1 MDDAWGADVAS
12 SGGHHKANT
21 GSWAAVF
28 LIIVAFSVGV
38 FALVLHSVPLWI
50 VTGASLVIG
59 LIAAA
64 ASRIM
69 EQAY

>member
-1 MDDAWGADVAS
+1 MDDIRGADVAG

-28 LIIVAFSVGV
+28 LIIAAFSVGT
-38 FALVLHSVPLWI
+38 FALVLHSIPLWI
-50 VTGASLVIG
+50 VTGVALVAG
-59 LIAAA
+59 LITAV
-64 ASRIM
+64 ASGIM

>member
-1 MDDAWGADVAS
+1 MAS
-12 SGGHHKANT
+12 SSGHHTANV

-28 LIIVAFSVGV
+28 LIITAFSIGV
-38 FALVLHSVPLWI
+38 FALALHSVPLWI
-50 VTGASLVIG
+50 VTAGALVVG
-59 LIAAA
+59 LVTAV